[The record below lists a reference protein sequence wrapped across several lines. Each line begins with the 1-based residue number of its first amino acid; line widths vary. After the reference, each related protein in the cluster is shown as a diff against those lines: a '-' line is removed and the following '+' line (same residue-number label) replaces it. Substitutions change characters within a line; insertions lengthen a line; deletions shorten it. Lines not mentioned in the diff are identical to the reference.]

1 MSVVEFMFSS
11 FPLLFFEPWSVIE
24 SDVDARPFFGR
35 LRAAT
40 TAAAPKITLRPDKR
54 LNPSS
59 ESGNILDSASF
70 VCVGMFIAIS
80 SVAPGPALADAFLA
94 LLKATN
100 TTRTSVGSISAE
112 AAVN

>member
-40 TAAAPKITLRPDKR
+40 TAAAPKITLRRDKR

-80 SVAPGPALADAFLA
+80 SVAPGGEAECLQIAFLA
-94 LLKATN
+94 FFEATN
-100 TTRTSVGSISAE
+100 IARTSAGPHPR
-112 AAVN
+112 